1 MKLLHLVDS
10 VSGADTTVK
19 IERVEYPSGEMD
31 LNVHQIEGTYRSVE
45 EFDVAWDRDPKKD
58 GLVNF
63 ISVSLMDGRKLVNA
77 LLEEIKG

>member
-1 MKLLHLVDS
+1 LKLLHLVDS

-19 IERVEYPSGEMD
+19 VERVEYPGGEVD
-31 LNVHQIEGTYRSVE
+31 LNIHQIEGVYGAVG
-45 EFDVAWDRDPKKD
+45 EFDEAWDRDPKKD

-63 ISVSLMDGRKLVNA
+63 ISVSLVDGRRLVNA